1 MNIRRHIPDHAAT
14 SVPLLALL
22 FTLHYFLAGD
32 DRAGSGGEAV
42 DGAPAFYPHWQ
53 MPAERD
59 PLDIDASLQRLA
71 LDDAQRDRMIRQ
83 LLDDGRFQQARTQLL
98 QVAADAVRRQEQ
110 ARLGDSLMLLGEVAI
125 EQQELSAA
133 EIYLQE
139 ALYLSMERDDP
150 LATARAYRLLGQLN
164 IRSRELARRASNGY
178 DELWQARN
186 SIARGHYRG
195 VYDQLERVISD
206 NLEIRRFGA
215 AADAWEAMASYHDKL
230 HDDYQAQ
237 LARVE
242 AAKLFASTGQTT
254 HVDRLMGMVDRV
266 VVGDGG
272 YAEIEIEISRLLDEY
287 HQDVIKSSQARDYQM
302 LYHHYLRLGQVDR
315 AWQFRIKS
323 SETLAGASEHLLYQR
338 QADVIAVLF
347 NSNFAMDRARKYLDK
362 AGMIYDDNGMPEL
375 LSQTRQL
382 ETQIF

>member
-1 MNIRRHIPDHAAT
+1 MNIRRYIPDHAAT

-22 FTLHYFLAGD
+22 FALHYFLAGE
-32 DRAGSGGEAV
+32 DRAGPGSEVGG
-42 DGAPAFYPHWQ
+42 GAPVFYPHWQ
-53 MPAERD
+53 MPSERD
-59 PLDIDASLQRLA
+59 PLDIDASLQRLD
-71 LDDAQRDRMIRQ
+71 LDDAQRDRMIRR

-98 QVAADAVRRQEQ
+98 QVAAAAVLRQEQ

-186 SIARGHYRG
+186 SIARGHYRD
-195 VYDQLERVISD
+195 VYGQLERVIRD
-206 NLEIRRFGA
+206 NLEIRRYGA

-254 HVDRLMGMVDRV
+254 HVDRLLDTVDRD
-266 VVGDGG
+266 VVGDSG
-272 YAEIEIEISRLLDEY
+272 YAEIESEIQRLLEQY
-287 HQDVIKSSQARDYQM
+287 QQDVIKSSQARDYQM
-302 LYHHYLRLGQVDR
+302 LYHHYLRLGQVER

-323 SETLAGASEHLLYQR
+323 SETLAGASERLLYQR

-347 NSNFAMDRARKYLDK
+347 NSNFAMDRARRYLDK
-362 AGMIYDDNGMPEL
+362 AGMIYDENGMPEL

-382 ETQIF
+382 ELQVF

>member
-1 MNIRRHIPDHAAT
+1 MNIRRYIPDHAAT

-22 FTLHYFLAGD
+22 FALHYFLAGD

-59 PLDIDASLQRLA
+59 PLDIDASLRRLD

-195 VYDQLERVISD
+195 VYDQLERVIRD